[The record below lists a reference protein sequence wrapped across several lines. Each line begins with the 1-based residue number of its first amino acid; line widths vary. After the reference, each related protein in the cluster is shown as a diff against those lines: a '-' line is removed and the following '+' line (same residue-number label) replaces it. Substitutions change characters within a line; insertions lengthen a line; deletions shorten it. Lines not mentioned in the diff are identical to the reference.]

1 MKKVLTLCDQ
11 NGVSEFYRTLTPYRL
26 LAEAGEIELE
36 QSDGA
41 SPVWLDRVREFDV
54 VVFSRSD
61 SAVHTALLLKCKQ
74 AGVRVVFDIDDNLF
88 LLPPSIGAYWFW
100 HERGTGKLM
109 PRAAYLR
116 HNIQQADVLTVSTQ
130 ALGEQ
135 LVAGKPHRLRDDFVV
150 LENQILAAD
159 WTDIEPIEK
168 PPGEVWVGWWGIY
181 NHWDDWRDIAPYI
194 EPVIAAR
201 PEVRLVVLGFPEVAH
216 LFPALRKSKQLIV
229 APFVPPSQLAEYR
242 RYVKAF
248 DIALAPT
255 SECEFN
261 QAKSD
266 LKLLQYGAAGV
277 PVIASATTYSYWC
290 GLAKIAYRPEQW
302 GRILAK
308 VLNEGCSASLLQ
320 QRVLKTRTYERNFR
334 RWLTVL

>member
-61 SAVHTALLLKCKQ
+61 SATHTALLLKCKQ
-74 AGVRVVFDIDDNLF
+74 EGVKIAFDIDDNLF
-88 LLPPSIGAYWFW
+88 LLPPSIGPYDAW
-100 HERGTGKLM
+100 HERGTGRLM

-116 HNIQQADVLTVSTQ
+116 HNIQQADVLTVSTR

-135 LVAGKPHRLRDDFVV
+135 LTAGRPHRLREDFVV

-159 WTDIEPIEK
+159 WTGIEPIEK
-168 PPGEVWVGWWGIY
+168 PPGEIWVGWWGIY

-194 EPVIAAR
+194 EPVIVAR
-201 PEVRLVVLGFPEVAH
+201 PEARLVILGFPEVAH
-216 LFPALRKSKQLIV
+216 LFPTLRKTQQLMV
-229 APFVPPSQLAEYR
+229 APFVPPGQLAEYR

-261 QAKSD
+261 RAKSD

-277 PVIASATTYSYWC
+277 PVIASAVTYGDWRHLARIVDRPYCWGEELDRALYERPDH
-290 GLAKIAYRPEQW
+290 GLLHE
-302 GRILAK
+302 
-308 VLNEGCSASLLQ
+308 
-320 QRVLKTRTYERNFR
+320 RVMGLRTYERNFR